1 LLSFFW
7 RSDFGIIETCAFM
20 SFTLRSFPI
29 VGHRGAPYLAPPGNT
44 LASLCRA
51 IEAGAGMLEV
61 DVRCTRDDV
70 LILDHD
76 SVHLLDGAEV
86 ALRDR
91 SLSQWRLHGGD
102 WGDTLTTLDE
112 AFDLARQERVGLML
126 DFKEPGTENM
136 LARAI
141 RRHNFPREALLVA
154 GAGEASRRIL
164 RGLDPRIPLSLT
176 LDMDQGD
183 LITPASLLALDTE
196 AVTWHHRLLTP
207 ALVEV
212 LHRRDILVYA
222 WTVDLSEDVRRMR
235 DVCKVDGLITNSPDQ
250 TANVP
255 FAAPKSS

>member
-1 LLSFFW
+1 
-7 RSDFGIIETCAFM
+7 M
-20 SFTLRSFPI
+20 SSTLRSYPI

-44 LASLCRA
+44 LASLQRA
-51 IEAGAGMLEV
+51 VEAGAGMLEV

-183 LITPASLLALDTE
+183 LITPAFLLALDTE

-207 ALVEV
+207 VLVEV

-250 TANVP
+250 TANIP
-255 FAAPKSS
+255 FAAPKAS

>member
-1 LLSFFW
+1 
-7 RSDFGIIETCAFM
+7 M
-20 SFTLRSFPI
+20 SSTLRIFPI
-29 VGHRGAPYLAPPGNT
+29 VGHRGAPYLVPPGNT

-76 SVHLLDGAEV
+76 SVHLLEGAEV

-91 SLSQWRLHGGD
+91 SMSQWRLHGGD

-112 AFDLARQERVGLML
+112 AFELARQERVGLML

-154 GAGEASRRIL
+154 GAGDASRRIL

-183 LITPASLLALDTE
+183 LITPAFLLALDTE

-207 ALVEV
+207 VLVEI

-255 FAAPKSS
+255 FAAPKPS